1 MTLWVSSDR
10 RVVGMVVIR
19 EFLMSGEETTGTD
32 SVSSIIRLRPLHIR
46 ELSLL
51 PSASHLLTQHLK
63 AMRRHTSAL
72 GHKSRLYTSLVP
84 TNLGR
89 IFLIA
94 LLHLHV
100 RKKRHRKPRH
110 HRHHFRDSAPHLNS
124 RTHLVLW

>member
-10 RVVGMVVIR
+10 RVVGMVVTR
-19 EFLMSGEETTGTD
+19 ESLMSGEGMTGID
-32 SVSSIIRLRPLHIR
+32 SVSSTIRLRPLHIR
-46 ELSLL
+46 EPLS
-51 PSASHLLTQHLK
+51 SAFRASHLLTQHFK
-63 AMRRHTSAL
+63 DMRRHTSAL
-72 GHKSRLYTSLVP
+72 AHKSRLYTSLVP

-94 LLHLHV
+94 LLRLRV

-124 RTHLVLW
+124 RTHLVL